1 MRITIAVI
9 PALGMGAFLLA
20 STASAQTNTAAASPA
35 PAAAVSSTPMAAP
48 VKVAVINIQEALINT
63 KDGQKAA
70 GELKTKFEPK
80 RSEIEKK
87 QADIAG
93 LQGQLSKGANTMS
106 EEAKQKIMRD
116 IDQKNVSLKR
126 DTEDANAD
134 LEQEQQ
140 RIMSDLGAKMISVLN
155 KYATENGY
163 AIVLD
168 ISSQQTPV
176 LFASSGIDIT
186 RDIIALYDKSAPQ
199 GNAPAMPRPAAAQP
213 RPATPRPV
221 TPKP

>member
-1 MRITIAVI
+1 MKSKIAI
-9 PALGMGAFLLA
+9 LPLLGAGAVLFVSGLSA
-20 STASAQTNTAAASPA
+20 QTTASAAPA
-35 PAAAVSSTPMAAP
+35 PAATAAGPAVTPS
-48 VKVAVINIQEALINT
+48 KVGVINIQEALINT

-70 GELKTKFEPK
+70 GELKSKFEP
-80 RSEIEKK
+80 RQTEISKK

-93 LQGQLSKGANTMS
+93 LQQQLSKGGNAMA

-140 RIMSDLGAKMISVLN
+140 RIMGELGAKMIGVLN

-163 AIVLD
+163 ALVID

-176 LFASSGIDIT
+176 LFASNTIDIT
-186 RDIIALYDKSAPQ
+186 RDIIALYDKAAAAP
-199 GNAPAMPRPAAAQP
+199 GSAPAMRPPAARPAAPSAL
-213 RPATPRPV
+213 
-221 TPKP
+221 PKKP